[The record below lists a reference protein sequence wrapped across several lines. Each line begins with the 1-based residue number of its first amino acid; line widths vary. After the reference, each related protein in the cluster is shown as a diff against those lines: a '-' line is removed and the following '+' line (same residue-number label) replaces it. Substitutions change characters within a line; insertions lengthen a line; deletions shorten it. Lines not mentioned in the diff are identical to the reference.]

1 MGNSDGLVDAGCV
14 SGMCQGLVDAGGGA
28 RSLSTFVVVGGVRV
42 GGDSGTARSS
52 PSLSCAFMNHSR
64 FFKTRCLVLCSLF
77 SRVESTSQGC
87 PLAVHVVFHKMERTD
102 RPSAVGEVV
111 RR

>member
-42 GGDSGTARSS
+42 GGDSGTARALRPPWLPVMRIHES
-52 PSLSCAFMNHSR
+52 
-64 FFKTRCLVLCSLF
+64 FKVFLTRCLVLCSLF

-87 PLAVHVVFHKMERTD
+87 PCSPCCFFIKWKGLTDQVQLAR
-102 RPSAVGEVV
+102 
-111 RR
+111 

>member
-42 GGDSGTARSS
+42 EAVTLTLGLPAPR
-52 PSLSCAFMNHSR
+52 PPCHAHS
-64 FFKTRCLVLCSLF
+64 
-77 SRVESTSQGC
+77 
-87 PLAVHVVFHKMERTD
+87 
-102 RPSAVGEVV
+102 
-111 RR
+111 